1 MLSLLPT
8 FARAVGSI
16 PFVEEN
22 VENRLSHHFSR
33 AAGEKPREK
42 SEAENEKQTLDPLD
56 PKTGGQ
62 SQLKQL
68 EAKIKEQ
75 MQQLQSQV

>member
-22 VENRLSHHFSR
+22 VENRLSHQ
-33 AAGEKPREK
+33 AQALIGQPKP
-42 SEAENEKQTLDPLD
+42 
-56 PKTGGQ
+56 
-62 SQLKQL
+62 LKACVL
-68 EAKIKEQ
+68 
-75 MQQLQSQV
+75 

>member
-22 VENRLSHHFSR
+22 VENRLSHH
-33 AAGEKPREK
+33 AGAVVTTRLMPFLPDDAP
-42 SEAENEKQTLDPLD
+42 SP
-56 PKTGGQ
+56 
-62 SQLKQL
+62 SQ
-68 EAKIKEQ
+68 AN
-75 MQQLQSQV
+75 

>member
-22 VENRLSHHFSR
+22 VENRLYHHNI
-33 AAGEKPREK
+33 AIEGH
-42 SEAENEKQTLDPLD
+42 DP
-56 PKTGGQ
+56 
-62 SQLKQL
+62 SQ
-68 EAKIKEQ
+68 
-75 MQQLQSQV
+75 